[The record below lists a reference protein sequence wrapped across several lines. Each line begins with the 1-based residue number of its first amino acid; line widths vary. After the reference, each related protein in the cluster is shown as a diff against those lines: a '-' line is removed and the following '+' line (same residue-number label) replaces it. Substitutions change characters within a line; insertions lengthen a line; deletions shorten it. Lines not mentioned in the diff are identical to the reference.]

1 LALAQVSFSQMAC
14 WVPCNYRKA
23 STRPAHFQITAG
35 SRASDQLIGAN
46 AWLTFIGKWHEKA
59 EMIQNTHEID
69 GARSSL
75 WRRSLSALAAFNN
88 QMFFPL
94 WRNLNRPE

>member
-1 LALAQVSFSQMAC
+1 
-14 WVPCNYRKA
+14 
-23 STRPAHFQITAG
+23 
-35 SRASDQLIGAN
+35 
-46 AWLTFIGKWHEKA
+46 
-59 EMIQNTHEID
+59 MIQNTHEID